1 MTAARLAVVFDLD
14 GTLIDSLPDLL
25 SALNRLLA
33 EHGRPPLSSADVR
46 MMVGDGAAALVERGF
61 TATGGLTRDIGP
73 LVTRFLALY
82 EPHSAD
88 ETTVWPGVTEALS
101 ALKADGCLLS
111 VCTNKP
117 YRATMEILD
126 ALGLS
131 PFFDAIVGGDSTPYK
146 KPDPRH
152 LTETV
157 KAMGAEG
164 VPAIMVGDSPND
176 VNAARGAG
184 MPVVVVSFGYS
195 RIPAAELGGDA
206 LIESFDALPDAIR
219 RIGHACLDTPTAR
232 TL

>member
-1 MTAARLAVVFDLD
+1 MTTARPAVVFDLD

-33 EHGRPPLSSADVR
+33 EHGRPPLTSTDVR

-61 TATGGLTRDIGP
+61 TATGGMPSDIAP
-73 LVTRFLALY
+73 LVRRFLEHY

-88 ETTVWPGVTEALS
+88 ETTVWPGAMEAL
-101 ALKADGCLLS
+101 AGLKAEGCVLG

-126 ALGLS
+126 ALRLS
-131 PFFDAIVGGDSTPYK
+131 PLLDAVVGGDSTPYK

-152 LTETV
+152 LAETL

-164 VPAIMVGDSPND
+164 LPAIMVGDSPND
-176 VNAARGAG
+176 VNAARGAH
-184 MPVVVVSFGYS
+184 MPVIVVSFGYT
-195 RIPAAELGGDA
+195 RVPVAELGADA
-206 LIESFDALPDAIR
+206 LILSFGDLRQTISRILKR
-219 RIGHACLDTPTAR
+219 RV
-232 TL
+232 